1 MKLRR
6 NKLLVEPP
14 AGASSDIAFILIVFF
29 LVCASVQPEQGR
41 PQEIPKTE
49 EEPDKKEKNKNP
61 EVELTR
67 TLVILNGDPLKYKSI
82 ESQDKSF
89 VSLLKP
95 LLAGKQN
102 PGDRVVML
110 KSRKDVSY
118 ERWIKFTGL
127 IEKAGGIVTLQLEE
141 EQVQVVN

>member
-49 EEPDKKEKNKNP
+49 EEPDKKEQSQNP

-67 TLVILNGDPLKYKSI
+67 TVVILNGDPVA
-82 ESQDKSF
+82 DKTFQPRLSA
-89 VSLLKP
+89 
-95 LLAGKQN
+95 LLARKDK
-102 PGDRVVML
+102 PEDKVVML

-118 ERWIKFTGL
+118 ERWISFMSQ

-141 EQVQVVN
+141 EHAHVVN

>member
-6 NKLLVEPP
+6 NKLLAEPP

-49 EEPDKKEKNKNP
+49 EEPEKQEKNKNP

-67 TLVILNGDPLKYKSI
+67 TVVILNGDPLK
-82 ESQDKSF
+82 DDSF
-89 VSLLKP
+89 QPRLNSLLADKRE
-95 LLAGKQN
+95 

-118 ERWIKFTGL
+118 ERWILFTGL

>member
-49 EEPDKKEKNKNP
+49 EEPEKKEEKKNP
-61 EVELTR
+61 EVVLERTR
-67 TLVILNGDPLKYKSI
+67 VKLNGDPLT
-82 ESQDKSF
+82 DKAF
-89 VSLLKP
+89 QTRLDG
-95 LLAGKQN
+95 LLAGKRE
-102 PGDRVVML
+102 PEDRVVML
-110 KSRKDVSY
+110 KSKSEVSY

-141 EQVQVVN
+141 EQEQVVN

>member
-41 PQEIPKTE
+41 PQEIPKSE
-49 EEPDKKEKNKNP
+49 EEPDKKNQSQNP

-67 TLVILNGDPLKYKSI
+67 LA
-82 ESQDKSF
+82 
-89 VSLLKP
+89 SLLARKERQED
-95 LLAGKQN
+95 K
-102 PGDRVVML
+102 VVVL
-110 KSRKDVSY
+110 KSRKDVPY
-118 ERWIKFTGL
+118 ERWINVTGL
-127 IEKAGGIVTLQLEE
+127 IEQAGGVVTLQLEE
-141 EQVQVVN
+141 EQAHIVN

>member
-41 PQEIPKTE
+41 PQEIPKSE
-49 EEPDKKEKNKNP
+49 EEPDKKNQSQNP

-67 TLVILNGDPLKYKSI
+67 TAVILNGDPVPNKTFAPRLA
-82 ESQDKSF
+82 
-89 VSLLKP
+89 SLLARKERQED
-95 LLAGKQN
+95 K
-102 PGDRVVML
+102 VVVL
-110 KSRKDVSY
+110 KSRKDVPY
-118 ERWIKFTGL
+118 ERWINVTGL
-127 IEKAGGIVTLQLEE
+127 IEQAGGIVTLQIEE
-141 EQVQVVN
+141 EQAHIVN

>member
-6 NKLLVEPP
+6 NKLLAEPP

-67 TLVILNGDPLKYKSI
+67 TVVILNGDALK
-82 ESQDKSF
+82 DKSF
-89 VSLLKP
+89 VSSLKP
-95 LLAGKQN
+95 LLVGKQN

-110 KSRKDVSY
+110 KSRKDVTY
-118 ERWIKFTGL
+118 ERWIRFTGL

>member
-1 MKLRR
+1 MLA
-6 NKLLVEPP
+6 EPP

-29 LVCASVQPEQGR
+29 LVCASVQPEQGK

-49 EEPDKKEKNKNP
+49 EEPDRKEESKNP

-67 TLVILNGDPLKYKSI
+67 TLVILNGDPLN
-82 ESQDKSF
+82 DKSF
-89 VSLLKP
+89 ESRIKDLLS
-95 LLAGKQN
+95 GKQN
-102 PGDRVVML
+102 DEDRIVML

-127 IEKAGGIVTLQLEE
+127 VEKAGGIVTLQLEE

>member
-6 NKLLVEPP
+6 NKLLAEPP

-41 PQEIPKTE
+41 PQEIPKME

-67 TLVILNGDPLKYKSI
+67 TVVILNGDKLK
-82 ESQDKSF
+82 DKSF
-89 VSLLKP
+89 VSSLKP

-110 KSRKDVSY
+110 KSRKDVTY
-118 ERWIKFTGL
+118 ERWIRFTGL

>member
-6 NKLLVEPP
+6 NKLLSEPP

-67 TLVILNGDPLKYKSI
+67 TLVILNGDPLEKDQSK
-82 ESQDKSF
+82 DKSF

-102 PGDRVVML
+102 PGDRVVIL

-118 ERWIKFTGL
+118 ERWIRFTGL

>member
-6 NKLLVEPP
+6 NKLLSEPP

-41 PQEIPKTE
+41 PQLIPKTE
-49 EEPDKKEKNKNP
+49 EEPDKKEKDKNP

-67 TLVILNGDPLKYKSI
+67 TVVILNGDALK
-82 ESQDKSF
+82 DKSF
-89 VSLLKP
+89 GPRLNT
-95 LLAGKQN
+95 LLAGKQKTE
-102 PGDRVVML
+102 DKVVML

-118 ERWIKFTGL
+118 ERWIRFTGL

-141 EQVQVVN
+141 EQIQIVN

>member
-49 EEPDKKEKNKNP
+49 EEPEKKEEKKNP
-61 EVELTR
+61 EVVLERTR
-67 TLVILNGDPLKYKSI
+67 VKLNGDPLT
-82 ESQDKSF
+82 DKAYQTR
-89 VSLLKP
+89 LDG
-95 LLAGKQN
+95 LLAGKRE
-102 PGDRVVML
+102 PEDRVVML
-110 KSRKDVSY
+110 KSKSEVSY

>member
-6 NKLLVEPP
+6 NKLLAEPP

-49 EEPDKKEKNKNP
+49 EEPEKKEENKNP

-67 TLVILNGDPLKYKSI
+67 TLVILNGDPLT
-82 ESQDKSF
+82 DKAF
-89 VSLLKP
+89 QPRLNG
-95 LLAGKQN
+95 LLAGKRE

-110 KSRKDVSY
+110 KSKSDVSY

>member
-6 NKLLVEPP
+6 NKLLSEPP

-67 TLVILNGDPLKYKSI
+67 TVVILNGDAMK
-82 ESQDKSF
+82 DKSF
-89 VSLLKP
+89 ESRLNP

-102 PGDRVVML
+102 LGDRVVML
-110 KSRKDVSY
+110 KSHKDVSY
-118 ERWIKFTGL
+118 ERWILFIGL

>member
-1 MKLRR
+1 MLA
-6 NKLLVEPP
+6 EPP

-49 EEPDKKEKNKNP
+49 EEPDRKEESKNP

-67 TLVILNGDPLKYKSI
+67 TLVILNGDPLK
-82 ESQDKSF
+82 DKSF
-89 VSLLKP
+89 ESRIIDLLS
-95 LLAGKQN
+95 GKQN
-102 PGDRVVML
+102 DEDRIVML

-127 IEKAGGIVTLQLEE
+127 VEKAGGIVTLQLEE

>member
-6 NKLLVEPP
+6 NKLLPEPP

-41 PQEIPKTE
+41 PQEIPKME

-67 TLVILNGDPLKYKSI
+67 TVVILNGDAVKDKMF
-82 ESQDKSF
+82 ESR
-89 VSLLKP
+89 LNP

-118 ERWIKFTGL
+118 ERWIRFTGL

>member
-41 PQEIPKTE
+41 PQEIPKSE
-49 EEPDKKEKNKNP
+49 ETPNKQEQSQNP

-67 TLVILNGDPLKYKSI
+67 TAVILNGDPVAGNSFGPRLASI
-82 ESQDKSF
+82 LERKEREE
-89 VSLLKP
+89 
-95 LLAGKQN
+95 
-102 PGDRVVML
+102 DRVVVL
-110 KSRKDVSY
+110 KSRKDVTY
-118 ERWIKFTGL
+118 ERWIDVTGI
-127 IEKAGGIVTLQLEE
+127 IEKAGGIITLQIEE
-141 EQVQVVN
+141 EQAQLVD

>member
-67 TLVILNGDPLKYKSI
+67 TLVILNGDPLEKDQSK
-82 ESQDKSF
+82 DKSF

-110 KSRKDVSY
+110 KSKSDVSY
-118 ERWIKFTGL
+118 ERWIRFTGL

>member
-6 NKLLVEPP
+6 NKLLAEPP

-49 EEPDKKEKNKNP
+49 EEPENKEENKNP

-67 TLVILNGDPLKYKSI
+67 TIVILNGDPLS
-82 ESQDKSF
+82 DKAF
-89 VSLLKP
+89 PPRLNG
-95 LLAGKQN
+95 LLAGKRE

-110 KSRKDVSY
+110 KSKPDVSY
-118 ERWIKFTGL
+118 ERWILFTGL